1 MDQHAIEEMLHE
13 ERRSDDDSS
22 FFINIDNL
30 GLVPDSVLSWPA
42 LHARTIAL
50 AGKSQELVGSNTFQ
64 AASAIQWLKIPVKR
78 KCASE
83 DRPMH
88 GAAIGSRVAIGGGTE
103 ADLLK
108 LYQCDIGAG
117 RLAGRNW
124 HPLQTMMQAARE
136 ARRPFELAVEIPVEM
151 IPPPILSTRARSES
165 AQRHYRTMCSLK
177 SSRLAM

>member
-1 MDQHAIEEMLHE
+1 MEKVLDESEIEELLSGE
-13 ERRSDDDSS
+13 TSSDDDPS
-22 FFINIDNL
+22 FFITIDNL

-88 GAAIGSRVAIGGGTE
+88 GAAIGSRVAIGGGID
-103 ADLLK
+103 ADILK

-136 ARRPFELAVEIPVEM
+136 ARRALELAAEIPLNDSAAN
-151 IPPPILSTRARSES
+151 PLLAHCQSPRRAI
-165 AQRHYRTMCSLK
+165 A
-177 SSRLAM
+177 